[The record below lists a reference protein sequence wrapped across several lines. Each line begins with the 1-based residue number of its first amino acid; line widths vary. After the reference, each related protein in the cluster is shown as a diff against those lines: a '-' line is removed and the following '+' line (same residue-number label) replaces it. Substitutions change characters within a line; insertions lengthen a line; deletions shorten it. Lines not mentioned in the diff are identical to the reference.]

1 MAAMARG
8 LHGRSGGQAVRRRER
23 AGGRRL
29 HVVWAVAA
37 LAVVSACAE
46 DLLAPQGGACPDYCP
61 PEHVTVVDSVL
72 LDNIV
77 SDSAFRGYVRS
88 WEATTLQA
96 YRDSSATGDAGSRV
110 VYRFVAFS
118 DSLLLAA
125 GDTIRGPVI
134 GTDSFVVELPIVARH
149 TEQTGLELVFHRLP
163 VAVDSTVTYG
173 DLDPSFADSTIIGV
187 LPVPDSTTAL
197 SVFAT
202 FDSAAFPSLAADGN
216 VAALG
221 VELRTTGG
229 YVQLGSVG
237 GASAPSLTRYVSLDS
252 AGTTV
257 SRFDGKVAVFNAV
270 TATPL
275 PAVGPDE
282 RAAGGVP
289 SIRTLLR
296 FGLPA
301 RIMDSS
307 TVLRATLLL
316 IPTGPVL
323 GAPGDTLALLAHGL
337 TSDVGAKSP
346 LEALVTDSIVARL
359 GFFPIGWDDTLRLD
373 VTTLVR
379 EWASDSTRPRAL
391 VVRAIPEGGS
401 VAEVRFGSAASGP
414 VRPRLQITFAPPVTL
429 GGR

>member
-1 MAAMARG
+1 MEEMAKG
-8 LHGRSGGQAVRRRER
+8 LRRRLGGQAVRRMGRFGNRGIR
-23 AGGRRL
+23 AAGT
-29 HVVWAVAA
+29 VALLV
-37 LAVVSACAE
+37 LAGACTE
-46 DLLAPQGGACPDYCP
+46 DLTAPQGGTCPDYCP

-72 LDNIV
+72 LDNIL

-88 WEATTLQA
+88 WEATSLQT
-96 YRDSSATGDAGSRV
+96 YRDSSAGGDAGSRV
-110 VYRFVAFS
+110 VYRFAAFS
-118 DSLLLAA
+118 DSLLIAA
-125 GDTIRGPVI
+125 SDTTLGQVL

-149 TEQTGLELVFHRLP
+149 TEQTGLELVFHRVP
-163 VAVDSTVTYG
+163 AAVDSTVGYG
-173 DLDPSFADSTIIGV
+173 DLDSSFADSTIIGV
-187 LPVPDSTTAL
+187 LSVPDSLTAS
-197 SVFAT
+197 SVFVR

-216 VAALG
+216 TAALG
-221 VELRTTGG
+221 VVLRTSSG
-229 YVQLGSVG
+229 YVQLGSVK
-237 GASAPSLTRYVSLDS
+237 GASAPSLTRYVRLDS

-257 SRFDGKVAVFNAV
+257 PRADGKVAVFNAV
-270 TATPL
+270 AATPL
-275 PAVGPDE
+275 PVMDPND
-282 RAAGGVP
+282 RAAGGLP
-289 SIRTLLR
+289 SIRTMLR

-346 LEALVTDSIVARL
+346 LEALSTDSLVARL
-359 GFFPIGWDDTLRLD
+359 SFYPVGWNDTLRLD

-379 EWASDSTRPRAL
+379 AWAGDSTRPRAL
-391 VVRAIPEGGS
+391 VVRSIPEGGS

-414 VRPRLQITFAPPVTL
+414 LRPRLLITFAPPITL